1 MGLSYQGGSAVE
13 SRSSQAERTVPPGQ
27 AQPHAPHAAEL
38 AVCDET
44 IEVGFQTAKG
54 QVGLDHYEVRR
65 WPGWHRH
72 ITLALLAHAFLA
84 VVRAGATDGQ
94 RGPCW

>member
-1 MGLSYQGGSAVE
+1 MAGTRWA
-13 SRSSQAERTVPPGQ
+13 
-27 AQPHAPHAAEL
+27 
-38 AVCDET
+38 
-44 IEVGFQTAKG
+44 IEDGFQQAKNE
-54 QVGLDHYEVRR
+54 VGLDHYEVRR

-72 ITLALLAHAFLA
+72 ITLALLAHAFLI